1 MSPIFEES
9 SDDEMAS
16 ENEMDINQ
24 KIIQEYAKQKVDQD
38 DEDEQDHVCS
48 QVEELKEQNV
58 IP

>member
-1 MSPIFEES
+1 
-9 SDDEMAS
+9 MAS

-58 IP
+58 IPQSA

>member
-1 MSPIFEES
+1 
-9 SDDEMAS
+9 MAS

-24 KIIQEYAKQKVDQD
+24 KIIQEYAKQKIDQD

-48 QVEELKEQNV
+48 QVEEFKEQNV